1 MSKQSQELREKLKS
15 LQAEADKILDEID
28 ETEVEILRIEE
39 AEAKEALLDLIVK
52 RGKILAELKSKCSLS
67 KKIYVDDRNEDI
79 LYLRDRRSDLK
90 LAAIVYD
97 EYTIEEFEEW
107 VQLQIKSLLFYLKLI
122 DHLFDGLSE
131 AEVYQPIGVY
141 LDESQYLTLAYQ
153 PDTYL
158 VTITH
163 HDLITYDQVEE
174 MISKAYD
181 DGRKF
186 RKSGIVDS
194 YEIILTSTRESFC
207 NLVDLV
213 KTIEKIKAETRAN
226 EEN

>member
-39 AEAKEALLDLIVK
+39 EEAKEALFDLIVK

-107 VQLQIKSLLFYLKLI
+107 VQLQIKSLPFYLELI
-122 DHLFDGLSE
+122 EHLFDGLSQ

-141 LDESQYLTLAYQ
+141 LNDSQYLTLTYQ

-213 KTIEKIKAETRAN
+213 KTIEKIKAETRVN

>member
-39 AEAKEALLDLIVK
+39 EEAKEALFDLIVK

-90 LAAIVYD
+90 LATFVYD
-97 EYTIEEFEEW
+97 DHSIEELEEW
-107 VQLQIKSLLFYLKLI
+107 VQLQIDSLPFYLELI
-122 DHLFDGLSE
+122 EHLFDGLSQ

-141 LDESQYLTLAYQ
+141 LNDSQYLTLAYQ
-153 PDTYL
+153 PDTWL

-186 RKSGIVDS
+186 RKSGVVDS

-213 KTIEKIKAETRAN
+213 KTIEKIKAEARAN
-226 EEN
+226 EED